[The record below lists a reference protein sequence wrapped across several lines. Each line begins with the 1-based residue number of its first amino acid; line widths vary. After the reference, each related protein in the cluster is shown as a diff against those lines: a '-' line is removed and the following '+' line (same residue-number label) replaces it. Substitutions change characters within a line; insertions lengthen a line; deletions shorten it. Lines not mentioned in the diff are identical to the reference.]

1 MKPNIASLINAISLI
16 LLGSWSY
23 MSLDSRPIT
32 ALIPVFIGIVL
43 LVLNPGVKK
52 ENKIVAHIAV
62 LLTLLILIG
71 LIKPLMGSIGREN
84 ILGIIR
90 VAVMILSTAF
100 ALITF
105 IRSFIAV
112 RKAKNLEKQ

>member
-1 MKPNIASLINAISLI
+1 MKPNVASLINAVLLISFGL
-16 LLGSWSY
+16 WSY
-23 MSLDSRPIT
+23 MSLESKPIT
-32 ALIPVFIGIVL
+32 ALIPVFIGVIL
-43 LVLNPGVKK
+43 LALNPGVKK

-71 LIKPLMGSIGREN
+71 LIKPLTGSIGRGN
-84 ILGIIR
+84 LLGIAR
-90 VAVMILSTAF
+90 VAVMLLSTAF

-112 RKAKNLEKQ
+112 RKARNLEKK